1 MQRILIM
8 DNVENKDLEQTLVLI
23 KPDALKNSLTGYM
36 LSQLSEFHTGLRF
49 AGMKVV
55 RVTRMLAEEHYLEHQ
70 SKVFFPSLVEYL
82 TGSDHYPDAP
92 EKRRVIAMVF
102 QGPDAI
108 PKTRDII
115 GPTNPHVARDTKPG
129 CIRALGTL
137 VPIMDTNGNVISQR
151 MDNLIH
157 GSSCPADAEREVKL
171 WFKPEDIPAT
181 MRAFPAKISEEYF
194 YFKNNQ
200 LVMKFESGAVCLAA
214 PGSLLW
220 KSDLEVLHLLAEKR
234 PAPYSLQAVAAKYLI
249 NRE

>member
-1 MQRILIM
+1 M
-8 DNVENKDLEQTLVLI
+8 DNEENKDLEQTLVLI

-49 AGMKVV
+49 AGIKVV

-70 SKVFFPSLVEYL
+70 GKVFFSSLIEYL
-82 TGSDHYPDAP
+82 TGCDHYPDAP
-92 EKRRVIAMVF
+92 DKRRVIAMVY

-108 PKTRDII
+108 RKTRDII
-115 GPTNPHVARDTKPG
+115 GPTNPHVARETRPG

-137 VPIMDTNGNVISQR
+137 VPIMDAGGNVVSQR

-157 GSSCPADAEREVKL
+157 GSSCASDAEREVKL
-171 WFKPEDIPAT
+171 WFKPEDIPAA
-181 MRAFPAKISEEYF
+181 MRAFPTKISEEYY
-194 YFKNNQ
+194 YFKADQ
-200 LVMKFESGAVCLAA
+200 LFTRFEAGAYCLAA
-214 PGSLLW
+214 PGDIMW

-234 PAPYSLQAVAAKYLI
+234 PAPYSLRAVAAKYLI